1 MFWQLLTSLGEFSEG
16 GEGEEVRRDR
26 LVAGLVGEMNEDRKL
41 IVRKVSL
48 SHSSPPHLFVN
59 TLFSMFEWQTRYHTF
74 ISVCLHSMPSYF
86 LCMFFIFQCGHI
98 SPCSGVSIPSCFHTV
113 MSSYRHVSIHRYSRN
128 STQLKMGWW
137 LRPAYNASTDKT
149 AAKWRGCGLTTP
161 TKHLY
166 ILPSRASTMP

>member
-59 TLFSMFEWQTRYHTF
+59 TLFSMFE
-74 ISVCLHSMPSYF
+74 
-86 LCMFFIFQCGHI
+86 
-98 SPCSGVSIPSCFHTV
+98 
-113 MSSYRHVSIHRYSRN
+113 
-128 STQLKMGWW
+128 
-137 LRPAYNASTDKT
+137 
-149 AAKWRGCGLTTP
+149 
-161 TKHLY
+161 
-166 ILPSRASTMP
+166 